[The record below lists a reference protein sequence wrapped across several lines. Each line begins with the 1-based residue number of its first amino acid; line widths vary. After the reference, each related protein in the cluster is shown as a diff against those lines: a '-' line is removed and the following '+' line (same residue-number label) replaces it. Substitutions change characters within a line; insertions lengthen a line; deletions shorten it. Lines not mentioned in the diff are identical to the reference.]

1 MSGRDRDREIAFLS
15 AAAPQVFHPSSSLSA
30 PELVTT
36 QHFTSRR
43 DAAAQDEMSGRDRD
57 REIAFLSA
65 AAPRSSIPP
74 HLFLRRSWLPLS
86 TSRAGEMQQLK
97 ME

>member
-57 REIAFLSA
+57 RESHSSPPLLL
-65 AAPRSSIPP
+65 RSSIPP
-74 HLFLRRSWLPLS
+74 YLFLRRSWLPLS
-86 TSRAGEMQQLK
+86 TSRAGEMQQLR
-97 ME
+97 